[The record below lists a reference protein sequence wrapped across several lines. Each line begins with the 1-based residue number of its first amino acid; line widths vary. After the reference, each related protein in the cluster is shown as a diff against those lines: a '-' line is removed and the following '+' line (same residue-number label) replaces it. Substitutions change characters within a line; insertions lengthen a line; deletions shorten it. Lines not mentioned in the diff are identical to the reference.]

1 MPSLASPILLVTMRA
16 NILLTFLF
24 LLLTAC
30 QPKAPRDIN
39 IGFIGPL
46 TGNAVD
52 FGVGPAQAMTQA
64 VEEYNE
70 QRQPDQPQVNFF
82 IEDDQWTGEN
92 AIPLYD
98 NLRKEHGVELLL
110 ISHTDGTIALQEK
123 VLADRVILIN
133 SLNNDALLSSMNE
146 NTFMIGKKTE
156 EAAQTV
162 AARVIEL
169 GLKKVAGLYVTN
181 RFMEI
186 SAETFREHLAKQ
198 WVEADLV
205 PVDIE
210 KESYLEELQRFK
222 DTGSDALVFFG
233 YKNLGYAMK
242 QARELGIEAPFF
254 ASATILGKGYY
265 ENSGGA
271 LDGTEFS
278 MFTANDGNYIVAKQF
293 LDRYRRRY
301 GSEPFPVW
309 PAMQGYDA
317 MNMVLGILGRT
328 REKPAESP
336 ISAWVKSELLDI
348 NFYQGVCG
356 NLAILEDGSSR
367 GIYFSLYQVKGNGE
381 IEKVKR

>member
-46 TGNAVD
+46 TGNAID

-198 WVEADLV
+198 WVEDRQKCIAVGMHD
-205 PVDIE
+205 
-210 KESYLEELQRFK
+210 YLPK
-222 DTGSDALVFFG
+222 
-233 YKNLGYAMK
+233 
-242 QARELGIEAPFF
+242 
-254 ASATILGKGYY
+254 
-265 ENSGGA
+265 
-271 LDGTEFS
+271 
-278 MFTANDGNYIVAKQF
+278 
-293 LDRYRRRY
+293 
-301 GSEPFPVW
+301 
-309 PAMQGYDA
+309 
-317 MNMVLGILGRT
+317 
-328 REKPAESP
+328 P
-336 ISAWVKSELLDI
+336 ISRQKL
-348 NFYQGVCG
+348 
-356 NLAILEDGSSR
+356 LAILERWLPHRNSGSEDFPNSLR
-367 GIYFSLYQVKGNGE
+367 SERKPAFPTPRTDQSKDPSVFSKSKLQDLMMGDETLVREIAQGFLDYISDSVEQIHDAFALKDLNRVLTAAHTIKGEAHNVSCYALGAATARIEDAAQVGQLEKCLFE
-381 IEKVKR
+381 ELELETDRAISAIEMFLGSN